1 MHPADLATDLPSCS
15 RWRRLTARILLVVFG
30 SGCILPGG
38 AYGAPI
44 ADPNGPIAFRPGVG
58 QTSTGVPAIDITRP
72 NAAGTSYNRFQR
84 FDVEAEGAVLN
95 NSTRGGTTF
104 LGGSVEANPNLA
116 GGAPASVIVNE
127 VVAPGATSR
136 LAGTL
141 EVFGAP
147 ATVIVANP
155 HGVSCAG
162 CGTLNSPRFMLST
175 GTPVWLGAGGS
186 PVPLAEAS
194 GLAFDVAGG
203 ELSIEG
209 RGLEGTVG
217 KVDLIAVGIHLDG
230 PVRAHYLNPELA
242 GISLLAGA
250 GRVAE
255 QDGQFD
261 NIAPVQAGP
270 AAARAY
276 AIDGTAFGAMSSSQI
291 RIVSTEQGAGVRLA
305 GPLLADSR
313 GLLARS
319 AGDLSLGDLHAQQS
333 ITLDAA
339 GNLSLQ
345 GATEAGG
352 DLSARAGGQ
361 LALQG
366 PARVSG
372 DANLVAGD
380 TLDVAAPLAAGGSLS
395 LDADRVRLTAGVAAT
410 DTQIR
415 ARELSLGDGRGDFQ
429 VQGNLALA
437 VSGDLVAPGAVTV
450 TGNTRLV
457 AGASVGFGG
466 DVNVGGKLSVDA
478 GSDILAGGRISVGGG
493 ASLQAGGSV
502 DISGAVT
509 AGALDLAA
517 GRAVFGGDVA
527 VLGDASIV
535 AGSVAL
541 PRKVEAGGD
550 LRIETAGDLL
560 SEGRVVAN
568 GDLNLVAGG
577 RMALAESGAG
587 GRVGLEARG
596 GALSLGSTLVAGSD
610 AALSARDGI
619 TTAAVSAGGKLALTS
634 RQGGVVSGE
643 LQAGGDVSITAARD
657 IQITGLLL
665 GGGDV
670 SLQAAQAL
678 KLDSDVSAGGGVRLA
693 GARVSARDVV
703 AAGRLD
709 VSGGSV
715 SMRNVGAGD
724 ALTVQAR
731 TGVDIGGDLL
741 ANGPL
746 NVTVSDGAL
755 SVGGALGSNA
765 ALDADARDGIVVAG
779 AVKAGGPVSLA
790 SGQGGIDI
798 GGPLA
803 GAGSVTAVAPGMIR
817 FGGGTGLAGDLEV
830 RSTAGPIRFDG
841 ALAVGGAATLSG
853 ARGLV
858 LGGDAFFYGPLTLGS
873 SDGLIAH
880 YGLLHANTDFVLDTA
895 GVFVSEGRLE
905 SLGRVSIRADRL
917 VFDESRAGGVFANGD
932 ISLAARE
939 SVRLGAL
946 GAIVGGAGVRID
958 SPRFE
963 TDGAVLATGG
973 TLGFSGGTLAN
984 TGLLAGQTLRV
995 DGRLTNEA
1003 TGQVSAGGVEVL
1015 GATVNRGGIEG
1026 ASIVLSGGLDNAGSV
1041 IGDRVELG
1049 GDLVNSGSLGGGVL
1063 RIDGGRVSNTGL
1075 VAADSAVIHGASLA
1089 NSGVLYGGSL
1099 DLDLSG
1105 GVSNHGVIESAGL
1118 LRLNAASVENLGS
1131 LRAGGSASLQLVQ
1144 GLFNDQG
1151 TLSATDGLTIVS
1163 GASVIN
1169 RGGLIVAGGDLGVS
1183 SARDLDSD
1191 GLVAANG
1198 RLRLEAGRTLKLAR
1212 GGAGKD
1218 ATLIA
1223 REGSVGVGSEF
1234 VAGGDA
1240 VLDGRDG
1247 VSTQA
1252 LAAGGSLVIRS
1263 ARGGVSSATLVANDP
1278 IRVEAAAAVSLA
1290 GPVVSDGDV
1299 SLSGRGITVSGNL
1312 VSAGR
1317 LSVDA
1322 GSDALLL
1329 SAEARADGDIF
1340 LSGGQ
1345 ISAAGVQSAS
1355 RVSVQAGSAGLEN
1368 TGKLIGNRAVDV
1380 VSGGGVSQEGVLA
1393 SLGKVTLV
1401 AGQDVRLL
1409 GDVAS
1414 GDSLDV
1420 RTGGNLVAEGA
1431 WRAAGTV
1438 DVRAAASLTAAR
1450 DVMAG
1455 GAISLASE
1463 KGALLIGGTVVS
1475 NDAVTLKSGADL
1487 SVGGLQGGLNNAAAV
1502 SVDAAGDI
1510 TAGQVRAGGDYRVRG
1525 GRDYQVA
1532 GETVVVGQL
1541 DLAAGRDV
1549 VQAGAVSVGGD
1560 ALVRAGGALT
1570 QGDTRVFGAAALSSG
1585 GSQRYT
1591 GELVAGGGLALQAGA
1606 GVEVAGSVLS
1616 PARVGIEAGTGALT
1630 IAGDLRSGGALKVA
1644 ADRLVGVGGE
1654 TLAVGDAQLVSRQA
1668 DVRLAG
1674 PVTAVGALSLAAA
1687 GDVRLA
1693 SDVLVGGALDARA
1706 STGSVVFAE
1715 ALEAGGAASFA
1726 AGQDLVFL
1734 GNTRFHGP
1742 LSANSVGRS
1751 LESRGSLLVD
1761 GDLRLDI
1768 AGDFVSE
1775 GLLQSV
1781 GGIRIRARNIQA
1793 NQTGS
1798 GGMVANGDIE
1808 LSARE
1813 QGSIGAGGSVLSSG
1827 GSVLLSANRF
1837 ENAGDVIPGGA
1848 RFVFSGGSLANL
1860 GRITAGQVDIAG
1872 SLDNRG
1878 TLYSDA
1884 VAVSGYTTNSGT
1896 LAGST
1901 LAFDGGLLN
1910 TGRIAGVDVAA
1921 SGLISNTG
1929 EITGDRVR
1937 LLGPD
1942 VYNYG
1947 VVSAGHLGIETVQL
1961 GNLGTLS
1968 AGSLDAYAAGVF
1980 TNSGRVVV
1988 EGDAR
1993 ITAVGGFVN
2002 QVTES
2007 SRCVTPEVCT
2017 PSSGTPP
2024 PRAPDPDKDFRF
2036 VQSPAVLAV
2045 GGSLSLSG
2053 GEVDNQGVIQ
2063 ARRID
2068 INLGNAALSNT
2079 RSENDVLTEGN
2090 FGSTTPTINTGVIA
2104 AEDGITITAGSF
2116 ANTGGRLA
2124 TGGDLNVNVTGRLTS
2139 VAGEREGLAPVMQAR
2154 DVTLRGAEVVTEGL
2168 VQARRELTVN
2178 ARTGSVTNR
2187 ATLVADDSLTVK
2199 AATTLD
2205 NSTGGALLAT
2215 RSVSLQ
2221 AGNGIQNAGLIYGN
2235 GAAAE
2240 RISIDAGSGAF
2251 SNAASGTVLAGSTLE
2266 IKATSYSNS
2275 GTVASR
2281 GDARLDTPSL
2291 VLQPARNPLVA
2302 LGTLRLDVAGLEVGV
2317 GEVWVSPAVN
2327 TVWSGV
2333 LVNTGNVL
2341 LGGNA
2346 YGVVDNL
2353 ATGNR
2358 TVAGE
2363 PNLSNGSYL
2372 LLGMPT
2378 LGGAYLESH
2387 SDVGQRASFVVNGYF
2402 EGSLRNQAS
2411 DAKVAGR
2418 FDYTAENLPQT
2429 LLWAN
2434 ASGQTEATDALSLA
2448 RLDATGGPTAITLR
2462 SPEAGTIKA
2471 DALSLSGVDL
2481 TIVAGVDSSAD
2492 QAALAAARDNR
2503 VPALMMAGVRG
2514 LVAGLGLAPQGD
2526 PGIHIM
2532 TPSTTAGS
2540 GAAVVAPGR
2549 PLQVTAESIT
2559 RSMLSGAGLADLSR
2573 TAIAAREAPSDETGV
2588 LVPAQPGNS
2597 ASPQAWV
2604 NVDPAAPQV
2613 PAGGGTSSPTPDPT
2627 PGQTLPATEAAR
2639 YGLAFPDWGSFSTPA
2654 GGLAANNLE
2663 LVLSG
2668 NLTNRGVL
2676 EVSDQLL
2683 IKSEGRIDNFG
2694 AAIKAGGALGLFGAS
2709 LDNRNGRIEA
2719 ASLALSVDGELN
2731 NIRGQ
2736 ILVDKD
2742 AAIYAG
2748 GDLINDSGRIEA
2760 GSLAV
2765 SVAGDLFNR
2774 TLYAVDQKDT
2784 TTRSHTDYDSFFGA
2798 TTTTDSDTTVVQRAD
2813 QRAGIQARDG
2823 DLDLN
2828 VGKNLTSTGADL
2840 SASGDLTGRVGGK
2853 IDIQALSIENSR
2865 TQTHT
2870 VANERT
2876 YTYNNGET
2884 EITGLTASGSQVS
2897 TQIERDI
2904 QHQDARLQAGGK
2916 LDLESGGSTFI
2927 LGADLKSGGETRIVA
2942 GGHLV
2947 VGSVQNSTHTESRK
2961 VTQTDGAAFLPG
2973 LVTRSGEQLKLTHRD
2988 SATGGVLE
2996 SGGVLAMEAQGNISV
3011 SGGKL
3016 TGAHGVDI
3024 RSAQEISLDTL
3035 QSRTLEQQQVGRSA
3049 LVRDASNNQGVEIDA
3064 GDGELVIAGGGDV
3077 KLVGAN
3083 LKTQG
3088 RAVLL
3093 GSNVSIAAATDSM
3106 ATLTEEHRKRY
3117 DHKKLTYDE
3126 TLSGA
3131 TLSAEQGVIIAAFGD
3146 KEDQGDILL
3155 KGAVVNGGQGQT
3167 SLSAKRDV
3175 LVGSEHTEHNN
3186 FEETYTA
3193 KSGFLS
3199 SKSTHT
3205 KEQGQSSLAQGSA
3218 VLGDTVVLDAGRD
3231 ISIIGS
3237 GMNELKDDQGN
3248 VLVANSGVVSLNG
3261 TVLQAKGDVSI
3272 LADAHDASGSS
3283 SRQTRKSGLFAGGGK
3298 LTLGSSEVSSIKS
3311 QSSTQAVGSTIAS
3324 LQGSVTISAGGAYNQ
3339 VGSEVLAPVGDVNVN
3354 AKRIDVVEAR
3364 ELEATQFELRM
3375 RQSGISLGV
3384 SSPVIEAARTTQQM
3398 SQVISRTDDS
3408 RTQALAGAAALLSSY
3423 SAYGTV
3429 SAGQSRANAGLADQV
3444 GGVQINISLGTSR
3457 SQVTQSQ
3464 KSDSASSA
3472 RVAAGG
3478 NVSLI
3483 ATGGA
3488 ADSDITVRSSEV
3500 SAGQVLRIKAD
3511 DQISL
3516 GAAADTQEDRGS
3528 SKSSSASVG
3537 VGISW
3542 GGAQNGISFQ
3552 ASASQAKGN
3561 SEGSS
3566 TRYINTH
3573 VRGGQEVEL
3582 DSGGNTVL
3590 KGAVVEAPRI
3600 VGNVAG
3606 DLSVESLQ
3614 DSASYSS
3621 QNSSAGIGVS
3631 VCVPPIC
3638 AGASTASVSLSKSQ
3652 VTSNYVNVGE
3662 QSAIKAG
3669 DDGFQIHVGGNTDL
3683 KGGAIVSTEKAVL
3696 DEKNVLVSG
3705 TITTGDL
3712 SNHSSVE
3719 ASSSGITLSS
3729 DMFTQG
3735 KYGLSKGLVING
3747 LNQASEDRASEG
3759 ATRAVVSEAQ
3769 ITISDSA
3776 GQRALS
3782 GKSVEQ
3788 TVSELNRDTG
3798 ASQQSVPMYDGRR
3811 VLTEVEDRRVAQQA
3825 AIKQFTTFT
3834 DDAYRVMFKEQ
3845 PRFYKVTCPAGE
3857 NCTAKPEMVKAELI
3871 VGKPEEVQAELAKA
3885 SPGSVLAVNGILN
3898 PLDRASQ
3905 LAMQNAAPV
3914 NGQKPSE
3921 VYLMHYVPANTALG
3935 ELMIAGYEKTLAPV
3949 AGYTN
3954 QDYAYAEGLRV
3965 FGGNVRSGNGSS
3977 SGGAVSLGHSRGTIV
3992 QMNANAILADQGVTI
4007 PSLSMQG
4014 VGGAVSAEAYTQSA
4028 QKVVGTGNVEN
4039 IRYAYFKNDPVS
4051 VVAGGNP
4058 GVLSLS
4064 EFWNVLTT
4072 SNSAHSCYGT
4082 GAAGCQQ
4089 VQYLT
4094 PDAPKGASQNSSS
4107 LIQYIGGVTYDGDMN
4122 PIKVAD

>member
-1 MHPADLATDLPSCS
+1 MHSADLATDLPSCS

-38 AYGAPI
+38 AHGAPI

-72 NAAGTSYNRFQR
+72 NAAGTSYNRYQR
-84 FDVEAEGAVLN
+84 FDVEAEGVVLN

-127 VVAPGATSR
+127 VVAPGAASR

-155 HGVSCAG
+155 YGVSCAG

-186 PVPLAEAS
+186 PVSFAEAS

-261 NIAPVQAGP
+261 NIAPSQAGP

-372 DANLVAGD
+372 NANLVAGD

-395 LDADRVRLTAGVAAT
+395 LDADRVHLAAGVAAT

-450 TGNTRLV
+450 TGNTRLA

-466 DVNVGGKLSVDA
+466 DVNVGGNLSVDA

-596 GALSLGSTLVAGSD
+596 GALSVGSTLVAGSD

-619 TTAAVSAGGKLALTS
+619 TTAAVSAGGNLELAS

-657 IQITGLLL
+657 IQVTGPLL

-731 TGVDIGGDLL
+731 TGVDVGGDLL

-765 ALDADARDGIVVAG
+765 ALGADARDGIVVAG
-779 AVKAGGPVSLA
+779 AVKAGGPMSLA

-817 FGGGTGLAGDLEV
+817 FGGATGLAGDLEV

-1223 REGSVGVGSEF
+1223 REGSVEVGSEF

-1263 ARGGVSSATLVANDP
+1263 ARGGVSSAALVANDP

-1299 SLSGRGITVSGNL
+1299 SLSGSGITVSGNL

-1345 ISAAGVQSAS
+1345 ISAAGVQGAS
-1355 RVSVQAGSAGLEN
+1355 RVSVQAGSAGFEN
-1368 TGKLIGNRAVDV
+1368 TGKLIGNSAVDV

-1401 AGQDVRLL
+1401 AGQDARLL
-1409 GDVAS
+1409 GDVES

-1420 RTGGNLVAEGA
+1420 RTGGQLVAEGA

-1438 DVRAAASLTAAR
+1438 DVRAAASLAAAR

-1463 KGALLIGGTVVS
+1463 RGALLIGGTVVS

-1487 SVGGLQGGLNNAAAV
+1487 SVGGLQGGLNHAAAV

-1510 TAGQVRAGGDYRVRG
+1510 TAGQVRAGGDYRVRA

-1570 QGDTRVFGAAALSSG
+1570 QGDTRVFGAAALNSG

-1591 GELVAGGGLALQAGA
+1591 GELVAEGALALQAGV

-1616 PARVGIEAGTGALT
+1616 PARVSIEAGTGALT
-1630 IAGDLRSGGALKVA
+1630 IAGDLRSGGALTVA
-1644 ADRLVGVGGE
+1644 ADRLVSVGGE

-1726 AGQDLVFL
+1726 VGQDLVFL

-1793 NQTGS
+1793 NQTSS
-1798 GGMVANGDIE
+1798 GGMVANSDIE

-1860 GRITAGQVDIAG
+1860 GRIAAGQVDIAG

-1878 TLYSDA
+1878 ALYSDA

-1901 LAFDGGLLN
+1901 LAFNGGLLN

-1947 VVSAGHLGIETVQL
+1947 LVSAGHLGIETVQL

-2007 SRCVTPEVCT
+2007 SRCATPEVCT

-2045 GGSLSLSG
+2045 GGSFSLSG

-2063 ARRID
+2063 AQRID

-2090 FGSTTPTINTGVIA
+2090 FGSKTPTINTGVIA
-2104 AEDGITITAGSF
+2104 AEDGITISAGSF

-2178 ARTGSVTNR
+2178 AHTGSVTNR

-2418 FDYTAENLPQT
+2418 FDYIAENLPQT

-2481 TIVAGVDSSAD
+2481 TIVAGVDSSAA

-2549 PLQVTAESIT
+2549 PLQVMAESIT

-2573 TAIAAREAPSDETGV
+2573 TAIAAGEAPSDETGV

-2597 ASPQAWV
+2597 AFPQAWV
-2604 NVDPAAPQV
+2604 NADPAAPQV

-2639 YGLAFPDWGSFSTPA
+2639 YGLAFPDWGSFSAPA
-2654 GGLAANNLE
+2654 GGFTANNLE
-2663 LVLSG
+2663 LALSG
-2668 NLTNRGVL
+2668 NFTNRGVL

-2683 IKSEGRIDNFG
+2683 IKAEGRIDNFG
-2694 AAIKAGGALGLFGAS
+2694 ASIKAGGTLGLFGAS

-2719 ASLALSVDGELN
+2719 DSLALSVDGELN
-2731 NIRGQ
+2731 TTRGNIL
-2736 ILVDKD
+2736 IDKD

-2760 GSLAV
+2760 GSLSV

-2784 TTRSHTDYDSFFGA
+2784 TTRSHTDYDSVFGA
-2798 TTTTDSDTTVVQRAD
+2798 TTTTDSVTTVVQRAD
-2813 QRAGIQARDG
+2813 QRAGIVARSG

-2828 VGKNLTSTGADL
+2828 VGNSLTSTGADL
-2840 SASGDLTGRVGGK
+2840 NASGDLTGRVGGK
-2853 IDIQALSIENSR
+2853 IDIQALRLENSR
-2865 TQTHT
+2865 TQTHSVT
-2870 VANERT
+2870 NERS
-2876 YTYNNGET
+2876 YTLNDGET
-2884 EITGLTASGSQVS
+2884 ETTGLTASGSQVS

-2904 QHQDARLQAGGK
+2904 QHQDTRLHAGGK

-2927 LGADLKSGGETRIVA
+2927 LGADLKSGDETRIVA

-2947 VGSVQNSTHTESRK
+2947 VGSVQNSTHTESRN
-2961 VTQTDGAAFLPG
+2961 VTQTDGAAILPG
-2973 LVTRSGEQLKLTHRD
+2973 LATRNGEQLKLTHSD
-2988 SATGGVLE
+2988 SAAGGLLE
-2996 SGGVLAMEAQGNISV
+2996 SGGTTTLKAGGSLVLSGQDIQSKGDTRLTGDSVVLEGLALNNSKLTQDTVRNTIDLQTSSVHLANRIHSGGRLDIVSTGTPPEARPSKDTQPDPAEPPPPPAPGSLSGTGVILDAEGPLTLAATGDVTLTAGHDSQQLAQRNKSGSSVVERSRSDAVGSTLNGSEVTVSGRNLSLEAISV
-3011 SGGKL
+3011 NATDA
-3016 TGAHGVDI
+3016 TGAKGDVNI
-3024 RSAQEISLDTL
+3024 IAQENL
-3035 QSRTLEQQQVGRSA
+3035 A
-3049 LVRDASNNQGVEIDA
+3049 L
-3064 GDGELVIAGGGDV
+3064 IAGTDTRFEHTVSVKKGG
-3077 KLVGAN
+3077 G
-3083 LKTQG
+3083 
-3088 RAVLL
+3088 LL
-3093 GSNVSIAAATDSM
+3093 
-3106 ATLTEEHRKRY
+3106 RK
-3117 DHKKLTYDE
+3117 KVT
-3126 TLSGA
+3126 T
-3131 TLSAEQGVIIAAFGD
+3131 T
-3146 KEDQGDILL
+3146 
-3155 KGAVVNGGQGQT
+3155 
-3167 SLSAKRDV
+3167 
-3175 LVGSEHTEHNN
+3175 EHTEYSAEAVVADLTGQDINL
-3186 FEETYTA
+3186 
-3193 KSGFLS
+3193 KSGGNIDLYG
-3199 SKSTHT
+3199 TRIN
-3205 KEQGQSSLAQGSA
+3205 AQGE
-3218 VLGDTVVLDAGRD
+3218 TVLDAGGTLSAYALQNLHTVQDTRKVSRNTFGWGD
-3231 ISIIGS
+3231 VLFGINFTMAGASSKRTDTTSTQTAVVAHLQSVDSLTTKSGGDTRLQGTHIQAADTRISVGQGDKASADAKLIIEGARNRVETSHTASKKS
-3237 GMNELKDDQGN
+3237 GAWQGMSGHGETTETLT
-3248 VLVANSGVVSLNG
+3248 LVNIEGPVVIQAPKIVVQLPEGEFKTQLERLSSQPGQEWLLQLADRPDVDWQQVALAHEKWEYQHSGLTAEAALVIAIVVAIVMPAGAGASLLNASGLAAG
-3261 TVLQAKGDVSI
+3261 TVTT
-3272 LADAHDASGSS
+3272 ASGAIV
-3283 SRQTRKSGLFAGGGK
+3283 TT
-3298 LTLGSSEVSSIKS
+3298 TLG
-3311 QSSTQAVGSTIAS
+3311 
-3324 LQGSVTISAGGAYNQ
+3324 
-3339 VGSEVLAPVGDVNVN
+3339 
-3354 AKRIDVVEAR
+3354 
-3364 ELEATQFELRM
+3364 
-3375 RQSGISLGV
+3375 
-3384 SSPVIEAARTTQQM
+3384 AA
-3398 SQVISRTDDS
+3398 
-3408 RTQALAGAAALLSSY
+3408 
-3423 SAYGTV
+3423 
-3429 SAGQSRANAGLADQV
+3429 ANAGLIALTSQAITSFINNKGDLGQTLSDLGSEQSVRSLVTTMLTAGALNALAGQISFTNADGTLTKLSEISAKSDFVAQLGKNAINNTVSALIDTSINGGDLGDKIGRGLFLGVVDAAGASAANWVGDLDGFSNKVGHLIVGCAMGAAKSGDCASGAVGGLVGELVAEWYGGSRDPLNATQASDTVNIARLFGALTNTVIGGDAQV
-3444 GGVQINISLGTSR
+3444 GADAAGNAAQNNFLNHQENHARLAAQKACSSGDEAGCQKAADLDDLDKQRDTDFHAACDGALRSSAGCAAMTRELYASLGTYAETDARKAASADKTGDLVKADKEELQSYLDLIKIANDDVKSSVVPQVRSPKEYDPDPYGVVDKNNVKNTYLVMKFGSEALAIANTRNGDQYWFTSNAARNGMDNEPGYAVGLMLGHVDAAARTKQEKDNPGSSYIPIDRYTLSYAPTNGFFFDVFGASMTKIGVESDSVLGLR
-3457 SQVTQSQ
+3457 SQLEYNQVSGQ
-3464 KSDSASSA
+3464 
-3472 RVAAGG
+3472 RV
-3478 NVSLI
+3478 NWVVHSR
-3483 ATGGA
+3483 GGA
-3488 ADSDITVRSSEV
+3488 EFV
-3500 SAGQVLRIKAD
+3500 
-3511 DQISL
+3511 
-3516 GAAADTQEDRGS
+3516 
-3528 SKSSSASVG
+3528 
-3537 VGISW
+3537 
-3542 GGAQNGISFQ
+3542 Q
-3552 ASASQAKGN
+3552 A
-3561 SEGSS
+3561 
-3566 TRYINTH
+3566 
-3573 VRGGQEVEL
+3573 
-3582 DSGGNTVL
+3582 
-3590 KGAVVEAPRI
+3590 
-3600 VGNVAG
+3600 
-3606 DLSVESLQ
+3606 
-3614 DSASYSS
+3614 
-3621 QNSSAGIGVS
+3621 
-3631 VCVPPIC
+3631 
-3638 AGASTASVSLSKSQ
+3638 
-3652 VTSNYVNVGE
+3652 
-3662 QSAIKAG
+3662 
-3669 DDGFQIHVGGNTDL
+3669 
-3683 KGGAIVSTEKAVL
+3683 
-3696 DEKNVLVSG
+3696 VSG
-3705 TITTGDL
+3705 TDATSL
-3712 SNHSSVE
+3712 SNNSVVFHAGANNKSVTDLVME
-3719 ASSSGITLSS
+3719 EKKVGDFINQDNRYRDAPNDLVPQIVGLRFLTSPQNLVPALLSAPCLSDIFCTIQQSPHTLPY
-3729 DMFTQG
+3729 QW
-3735 KYGLSKGLVING
+3735 NG
-3747 LNQASEDRASEG
+3747 LKKEG
-3759 ATRAVVSEAQ
+3759 
-3769 ITISDSA
+3769 D
-3776 GQRALS
+3776 
-3782 GKSVEQ
+3782 
-3788 TVSELNRDTG
+3788 
-3798 ASQQSVPMYDGRR
+3798 
-3811 VLTEVEDRRVAQQA
+3811 
-3825 AIKQFTTFT
+3825 
-3834 DDAYRVMFKEQ
+3834 
-3845 PRFYKVTCPAGE
+3845 
-3857 NCTAKPEMVKAELI
+3857 
-3871 VGKPEEVQAELAKA
+3871 
-3885 SPGSVLAVNGILN
+3885 
-3898 PLDRASQ
+3898 
-3905 LAMQNAAPV
+3905 
-3914 NGQKPSE
+3914 
-3921 VYLMHYVPANTALG
+3921 
-3935 ELMIAGYEKTLAPV
+3935 
-3949 AGYTN
+3949 
-3954 QDYAYAEGLRV
+3954 
-3965 FGGNVRSGNGSS
+3965 
-3977 SGGAVSLGHSRGTIV
+3977 
-3992 QMNANAILADQGVTI
+3992 
-4007 PSLSMQG
+4007 
-4014 VGGAVSAEAYTQSA
+4014 
-4028 QKVVGTGNVEN
+4028 
-4039 IRYAYFKNDPVS
+4039 
-4051 VVAGGNP
+4051 
-4058 GVLSLS
+4058 
-4064 EFWNVLTT
+4064 
-4072 SNSAHSCYGT
+4072 
-4082 GAAGCQQ
+4082 
-4089 VQYLT
+4089 
-4094 PDAPKGASQNSSS
+4094 
-4107 LIQYIGGVTYDGDMN
+4107 
-4122 PIKVAD
+4122 